1 MNPTPIRLSPRHL
14 SALAVLALGL
24 GACQQGPD
32 ATPPA
37 GSVAA
42 GTDPASSAAAAVAP
56 VPPPELGEFKL
67 VSVLLGTALDA
78 DGIVVGDRETFAGDE
93 RIQATALS
101 TGAHPGLSL
110 SARWLAPDGSVI
122 AETAQALAPAGP
134 TATTF
139 TLGNPAG
146 WPAGDYQVVVAANG
160 YPLQTRRFQVAA
172 P

>member
-1 MNPTPIRLSPRHL
+1 MNPSPRRLSPRHL
-14 SALAVLALGL
+14 LVLLVLALV
-24 GACQQGPD
+24 ACQKDPA
-32 ATPPA
+32 ATTA
-37 GSVAA
+37 MGATDGA
-42 GTDPASSAAAAVAP
+42 DPASSAAGTVAP

-78 DGIVVGDRETFAGDE
+78 DGIVVGDRDRFAADD

-110 SARWLAPDGSVI
+110 SARWLAPDGSAI
-122 AETAQALAPAGP
+122 AETAQELAPAGP

-139 TLGNPAG
+139 SLKNPEA
-146 WPAGDYQVVVAANG
+146 WPAGEYQVIVAANG
-160 YPLQTRRFQVAA
+160 HPLQTRRFQVVA